1 MIVICD
7 ADEVLDRVAKKYHL
21 YTHDLRFTS
30 IEQYVQMIQF
40 NMGHHM
46 IEYYQDSHVV
56 FLSYLLLAETEI
68 QNLINIIE
76 GIRYQIAPDRIRALL
91 VY

>member
-1 MIVICD
+1 
-7 ADEVLDRVAKKYHL
+7 
-21 YTHDLRFTS
+21 
-30 IEQYVQMIQF
+30 MIQF
-40 NMGHHM
+40 NMNHHV
-46 IEYYQDSHVV
+46 IEYYQDSSLVL
-56 FLSYLLLAETEI
+56 LSYLLLGETEI

>member
-1 MIVICD
+1 
-7 ADEVLDRVAKKYHL
+7 
-21 YTHDLRFTS
+21 
-30 IEQYVQMIQF
+30 MIQF